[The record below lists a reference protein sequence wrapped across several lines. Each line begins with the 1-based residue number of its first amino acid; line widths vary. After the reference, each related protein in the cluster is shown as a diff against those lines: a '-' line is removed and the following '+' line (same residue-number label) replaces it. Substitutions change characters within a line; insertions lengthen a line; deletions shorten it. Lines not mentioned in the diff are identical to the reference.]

1 MTFAEEYLI
10 PSCIPGD
17 KRIYVSTKDPIKSIN
32 QRLYPELYALCKK
45 NKTFD
50 GPNWKKEKT
59 KKELFDEYIESKR
72 DY

>member
-1 MTFAEEYLI
+1 MSVFDECWEMKR
-10 PSCIPGD
+10 PG
-17 KRIYVSTKDPIKSIN
+17 ISNVN
-32 QRLYPELYALCKK
+32 ERLYPELYALCKK

-59 KKELFDEYIESKR
+59 KKELFDEYMDSKK